1 MAAPARPV
9 LRSNWDS
16 SSRVAAVAGTLPAA
30 RRPTMRQ
37 FTVWFMPCT
46 SVPTDLVAE
55 AYSRSVPTAVAG
67 WMPNSSTSSGV
78 ISEPPPVPV

>member
-1 MAAPARPV
+1 
-9 LRSNWDS
+9 
-16 SSRVAAVAGTLPAA
+16 
-30 RRPTMRQ
+30 MRQ

-46 SVPTDLVAE
+46 SVPTDFVAE

-78 ISEPPPVPV
+78 ISEPPPVPVWPTRRPTRKPDREISRLSRNSW